1 MDTLGQYPMT
11 GTSLRLLAILIAATA
26 LAGCGQAGARHA
38 PALSKLPLAGGAR
51 IVSQARQCDP
61 GANAFCALEFVLV
74 GPRYPTSS
82 ELLAAEQQSLQQRG
96 WTSADGDFGQ
106 ESAADSPG
114 HKLRLTYGTAASE
127 LEGIDLG
134 WIQRSHTIAHALSG
148 TMFDRS
154 PAISLMLE
162 TGSS

>member
-1 MDTLGQYPMT
+1 MIGRR
-11 GTSLRLLAILIAATA
+11 LRLPLVLIAAIPA
-26 LAGCGQAGARHA
+26 LAGCGQARVGQA
-38 PALSKLPLAGGAR
+38 PAVSGLPLVDGAR
-51 IVSQARQCDP
+51 IVSQQRQCDR
-61 GANAFCALEFVLV
+61 GANPYCALEFVLV
-74 GPRYPTSS
+74 DTDYPTSMALLSS
-82 ELLAAEQQSLQQRG
+82 EHSRLRESG
-96 WTSADGDFGQ
+96 WTSAVGDFGQ

-134 WIQRSHTIAHALSG
+134 WIQRSPKIAVSLSG
-148 TMFDRS
+148 AMFDRT

>member
-1 MDTLGQYPMT
+1 MT
-11 GTSLRLLAILIAATA
+11 GRSLRLLAPLVAATA
-26 LAGCGQAGARHA
+26 LAGCGQSAARHA
-38 PALSKLPLAGGAR
+38 PALSKLPVVGGAR
-51 IVSQARQCDP
+51 IVSHVRQCDP

-74 GPRYPTSS
+74 DPRYPTSAA
-82 ELLAAEQQSLQQRG
+82 LLAAEEQSLRQRG

-134 WIQRSHTIAHALSG
+134 WIQRSHAIAHALSG

>member
-1 MDTLGQYPMT
+1 MT
-11 GTSLRLLAILIAATA
+11 GRPLRLLAPLIAATA

-38 PALSKLPLAGGAR
+38 PALSKLPLVGGAR
-51 IVSQARQCDP
+51 VVSQARQCDP

-74 GPRYPTSS
+74 DPRYPTSD
-82 ELLAAEQQSLQQRG
+82 ELLAAEEQSLRQLG
-96 WTSADGDFGQ
+96 WTSANGDFGE

-114 HKLRLTYGTAASE
+114 HKLRLTYGTATSE

-134 WIQRSHTIAHALSG
+134 WIQRSHAIANALSG

-162 TGSS
+162 SGSS